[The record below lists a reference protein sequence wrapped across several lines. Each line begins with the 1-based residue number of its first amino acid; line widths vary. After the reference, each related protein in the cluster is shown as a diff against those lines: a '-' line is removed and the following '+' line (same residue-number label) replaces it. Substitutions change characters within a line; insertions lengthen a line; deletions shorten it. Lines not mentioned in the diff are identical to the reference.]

1 MPLSIQ
7 ALLLS
12 FVFYLL
18 TINIFWLFATLACLV
33 VVLIG
38 KFNRQRETE

>member
-1 MPLSIQ
+1 MPALSVQ

-12 FVFYLL
+12 LAFYML
-18 TINIFWLFATLACLV
+18 TINIFWLFATLFFLA

-38 KFNRQRETE
+38 KLKKE

>member
-1 MPLSIQ
+1 MPALSVQ

-12 FVFYLL
+12 LAFYML
-18 TINIFWLFATLACLV
+18 TINIFWLFSTLFFLA

-38 KFNRQRETE
+38 KLKKE